1 MSDQML
7 DNEQLDE
14 FKASMGDPSEV
25 PDPQTKEVPKR
36 KGDKDVEDDPKDAPT
51 AVKAPGTKAGI
62 IHAAMQKMNAMSTK
76 HLKAQYNNMMSAMDM
91 KAEEVDFDEEVISET
106 PRITS
111 EDINVSEDIR
121 AMFEA
126 DESLSEDFKTK
137 AATIFEAAVVSKI
150 NEQLQK
156 ISANFESELDSELEK
171 VKEEMAEQMDSYL
184 DYVVEQ
190 WMTDNQLAVEHGIK
204 AEMVENF
211 MAGMKTLF
219 EENYVSIPDEKV
231 DVVEEL
237 ATKAEELEG
246 DLNEEIS
253 RNVEL
258 RKVVESYT
266 REKLVESVS
275 DDLTETQKAK
285 FKTLAEGIDYSDN
298 ESFVQKLEV
307 IKESYFGMQT
317 EDATSYYDFDESEPL
332 EEEVSEKRSSDP
344 TMAAYVDAIS
354 RSIK

>member
-25 PDPQTKEVPKR
+25 PEPTGKEAPKL
-36 KGDKDVEDDPKDAPT
+36 KGSKDVEDDPKDSPT

-76 HLKAQYNNMMSAMDM
+76 HLKAQYGDMMSAMDM
-91 KAEEVDFDEEVISET
+91 KAEHVDSDDADTILET
-106 PRITS
+106 PKVTF
-111 EDINVSEDIR
+111 EDIDVAEDIR
-121 AMFEA
+121 AMFES
-126 DESLSEDFKTK
+126 DESLSEDFKSR

-150 NEQLQK
+150 NEQLEK
-156 ISANFESELDSELEK
+156 ISANFESEVESEIQN
-171 VKEEMAEQMDSYL
+171 VKQDMAEQLDSYL

-190 WMTDNQLAVEHGIK
+190 WMGDNQLAVEQGIK

-211 MAGMKTLF
+211 MAGMKQLF
-219 EENYVSIPDEKV
+219 DEHYVAIPEEKV

-237 ATKAEELEG
+237 AHKAEELEVN
-246 DLNEEIS
+246 LNEEIS

-258 RKVVESYT
+258 RKVVETYT
-266 REKLVESVS
+266 KEKLIESVS
-275 DDLTETQKAK
+275 DELTETQKAK

-307 IKESYFGMQT
+307 IKESYFGQL
-317 EDATSYYDFDESEPL
+317 EEATTSYDFDESEPL
-332 EEEVSEKRSSDP
+332 EEEVIEKKTSDP